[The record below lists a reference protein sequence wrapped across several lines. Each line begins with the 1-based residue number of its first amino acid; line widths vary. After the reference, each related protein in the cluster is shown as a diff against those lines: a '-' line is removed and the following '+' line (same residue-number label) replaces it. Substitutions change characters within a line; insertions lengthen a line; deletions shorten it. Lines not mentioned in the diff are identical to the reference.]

1 MKASSASYK
10 ENALGYSEL
19 HTQCFELIM
28 AFSLLTA
35 EKSELALLFSQKGP
49 VVYELRHL
57 RIETGDKRFQDGTYL
72 VDAGNPA
79 NREIK
84 IFFHKLLPAV

>member
-1 MKASSASYK
+1 
-10 ENALGYSEL
+10 
-19 HTQCFELIM
+19 M

-35 EKSELALLFSQKGP
+35 EKSELAPLFSQKGP

-84 IFFHKLLPAV
+84 IFFHKLLPAAELNIPKRKLNQRPLIQVN

>member
-1 MKASSASYK
+1 
-10 ENALGYSEL
+10 
-19 HTQCFELIM
+19 M

-84 IFFHKLLPAV
+84 IFFHKLLPAAELNIPKRKLNQRPLIYVN

>member
-1 MKASSASYK
+1 M
-10 ENALGYSEL
+10 
-19 HTQCFELIM
+19 M

-84 IFFHKLLPAV
+84 IFFHKLLPAAELNVPQRKLNQRPLISKS

>member
-1 MKASSASYK
+1 
-10 ENALGYSEL
+10 
-19 HTQCFELIM
+19 M

-35 EKSELALLFSQKGP
+35 EKGELALLFSQKGP

-79 NREIK
+79 KRLTHNVLSVSHCSVPSIIK
-84 IFFHKLLPAV
+84 HLYTSTELGKSIK

>member
-1 MKASSASYK
+1 M
-10 ENALGYSEL
+10 
-19 HTQCFELIM
+19 M

-57 RIETGDKRFQDGTYL
+57 RIETGDERFQDGTYL

-84 IFFHKLLPAV
+84 IFFHKLLPAAELHIPKRKLNQRPLISKS